1 MEIDNFQGKSI
12 FFGQVLKE
20 IRFPKNR
27 FFFRTGPPWTSQVP
41 ETGSRFFFRRNIDS
55 RFGVDFLFDGMLESR
70 FRLDFLFD
78 GMLESRFRLD
88 FRFDG
93 KLEIRFWLDFL
104 CDGALEFGFRQDFM
118 SDGVLEPSL
127 GCFSYVPEDQ
137 SRWKEE
143 VGATGGGIGWSLVS
157 ATSLLRI
164 VYVQGT
170 LSCFM

>member
-1 MEIDNFQGKSI
+1 MISK
-12 FFGQVLKE
+12 
-20 IRFPKNR
+20 KNG

-70 FRLDFLFD
+70 FRFDFL
-78 GMLESRFRLD
+78 
-88 FRFDG
+88 FDG

-104 CDGALEFGFRQDFM
+104 CDGALEFWFRQDFM
-118 SDGVLEPSL
+118 SDGMLEASS

-143 VGATGGGIGWSLVS
+143 VGAIGEESDGHLSQRQVFCELCTSRERFLASCKQCKQGHGSSLVI
-157 ATSLLRI
+157 SLGVSREAIILP
-164 VYVQGT
+164 
-170 LSCFM
+170 